1 MPHDTSRTST
11 VNPAPHFEAVRSVA
25 AKSAWSL
32 SLCAALVVL
41 VVGVGCSPNKRFIPG
56 PGGML
61 EFEPDLPAPA
71 TDEYLEN
78 GLDIRMFSADID
90 DDEFKSALAGRIK
103 DQASR
108 AGTEFKS
115 VRGTGKKPVYS
126 IKITQ
131 LDQQEGAKFS
141 ALGGITGAIG
151 GAVVGYNVSDKHR
164 GRNAWIGG
172 GAGALLLAW
181 IFGEEHYGW
190 TFLVE
195 LTQRTSESGQAVIQN
210 KKGGVKVERMASED
224 VDVAR
229 ISSFSDLEAAT
240 KDVTFNV
247 NSNTYRQARSF
258 SVFVKGSRVLLNKEK
273 AANAAK
279 ALMLDKLPD
288 YLFSEPLF

>member
-1 MPHDTSRTST
+1 MANRTAFASKSTS
-11 VNPAPHFEAVRSVA
+11 
-25 AKSAWSL
+25 KSNRVSWTGAWVV
-32 SLCAALVVL
+32 ALVAVL
-41 VVGVGCSPNKRFIPG
+41 ATVGCSPNKRFVPG

-61 EFEPDLPAPA
+61 EFEPDLPAPSS
-71 TDEYLEN
+71 DEYLQD

-90 DDEFKSALAGRIK
+90 DDEFKSALAARIK

-131 LDQQEGAKFS
+131 LDQQEGANFS
-141 ALGGITGAIG
+141 AIGGITGAIG
-151 GAVVGYNVSDKHR
+151 GAVVGYNVSGSHR

-181 IFGEEHYGW
+181 MFGEEHYGW

-195 LTQRTSESGQAVIQN
+195 LSQRTSEEGQAVIQN
-210 KKGGVKVERMASED
+210 KKGGVKVEQAGSED
-224 VDVAR
+224 VDTGR
-229 ISSFSDLEAAT
+229 ISTFSDLEAAT

-247 NSNTYRQARSF
+247 KSNTYRQARSF
-258 SVFVKGSRVLLNKEK
+258 SVFVKGSRVLLNKQK